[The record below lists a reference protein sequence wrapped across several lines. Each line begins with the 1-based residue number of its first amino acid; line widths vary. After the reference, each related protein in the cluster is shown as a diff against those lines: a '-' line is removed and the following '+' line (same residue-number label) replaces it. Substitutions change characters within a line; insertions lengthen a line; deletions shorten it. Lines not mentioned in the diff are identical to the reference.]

1 MSSSH
6 FSSILKGF
14 TLIELLVVLL
24 IFSLLA
30 GLVVPRLT
38 RMYASW
44 QMASERDE
52 VLAQLSSLN
61 YLAFQQRVDFTLTHY
76 PPQLGP
82 ELDNQS
88 DDAIIKLPLKLPDHW
103 QIRTEQPIIFHANG
117 ACSGGIVYL
126 EYLEHTF
133 TAQLEPP
140 FCRAKLLN

>member
-1 MSSSH
+1 M
-6 FSSILKGF
+6 LKGF

-38 RMYASW
+38 KMYASW
-44 QMASERDE
+44 QMTLERDE

-61 YLAFQQRVDFTLTHY
+61 YLAFQQRINFTLTHY
-76 PPQLGP
+76 PPQSDTKS
-82 ELDNQS
+82 DNKS
-88 DDAIIKLPLKLPDHW
+88 DDALNPPLELPAGW
-103 QIRTEQPIIFHANG
+103 QISTEQPIIFRANG
-117 ACSGGIVYL
+117 ACRGGTVYL
-126 EYLEHTF
+126 KYSEYTV